1 MNTKTFT
8 PSPAR
13 RTVQASTLPA
23 IGTTKEMQMNLEEI
37 VSSPQPGATL
47 AGIEDAGE
55 FIRSRANRWEYWLLI
70 TDQRGARLVEE
81 IERRYYSGP
90 AGADLVMLTGI
101 REGSMFVLLSM
112 RKKRMSALKYQS
124 LLRQIGGIHLSE
136 AEIAARD
143 HLVIVERH
151 RMAAAEAL
159 IVDLLKPNQ
168 PETAAA

>member
-1 MNTKTFT
+1 MRTITRK
-8 PSPAR
+8 PAR
-13 RTVQASTLPA
+13 RAVHASTLPA
-23 IGTTKEMQMNLEEI
+23 IGTTEESKMNLEEI
-37 VSSPQPGATL
+37 VSSPQPGVTM

-81 IERRYYSGP
+81 IERRYYSGA

-101 REGSMFVLLSM
+101 REGSVFVLVSM
-112 RKKRMSALKYQS
+112 KKKRMSALKYQS
-124 LLRQIGGIHLSE
+124 LLRQIGGLHLSE
-136 AEIAARD
+136 AEIAAKD

-151 RMAAAEAL
+151 RMMAAEAL